1 MEEIL
6 VKDKVWLPTDEV
18 LKQLTTKQLID
29 ELARRDSVLMVD
41 ADKQTTVSVK
51 VLCKHAKSYT
61 IIKNLKGKLVPNGFL
76 TQREET
82 IQYPDGYTPIISL
95 TSAYTGCTCEECRIE
110 AQGGN

>member
-1 MEEIL
+1 MEETL
-6 VKDKVWLPTDEV
+6 VKDKVWLPVDEV

-51 VLCKHAKSYT
+51 VLCKHAKDYT
-61 IIKNLKGKLVPNGFL
+61 IIKNLKGKEVPNGFL
-76 TQREET
+76 VHREEMY
-82 IQYPDGYTPIISL
+82 YPDGYEPMVSL
-95 TSAYTGCTCEECRIE
+95 TSAYIGCTCEECRIE